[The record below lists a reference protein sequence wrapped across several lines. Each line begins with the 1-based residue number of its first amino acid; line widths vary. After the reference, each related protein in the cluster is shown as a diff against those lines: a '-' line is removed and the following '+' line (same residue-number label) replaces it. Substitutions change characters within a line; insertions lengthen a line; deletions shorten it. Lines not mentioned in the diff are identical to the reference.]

1 MRLLERTTVVDDL
14 DDYLGRLGALRDEH
28 CVALQGLNARYV
40 VSPLHVEEAV
50 EKARRSFERGENVA
64 DTLSMEILLYAA
76 GTRQIDV
83 ATRAGL
89 RRGENDTVF
98 VVVGEDETAVDSV
111 ADEVRSF
118 TYEPD
123 GFVYGD
129 EERLTEFFNV
139 GREEREAVGDDKLE
153 MMVLER
159 VALLDV
165 NK

>member
-1 MRLLERTTVVDDL
+1 MRLLERTSVVDDL
-14 DDYLGRLGALRDEH
+14 DDYLGRLDTLRDEH
-28 CVALQGLNARYV
+28 GVALQALDARYV
-40 VSPLHVEEAV
+40 VSPLHVKEAV
-50 EKARRSFERGENVA
+50 EKAERSFERGENVA

-98 VVVGEDETAVDSV
+98 VVVGEEETNLDTV
-111 ADEVRSF
+111 ADEVRAF

-123 GFVYGD
+123 SFEYGD
-129 EERLTEFFNV
+129 KERLTDFFNV
-139 GREEREAVGDDKLE
+139 GRDEREAVGDDKLE
-153 MMVLER
+153 LMVLER